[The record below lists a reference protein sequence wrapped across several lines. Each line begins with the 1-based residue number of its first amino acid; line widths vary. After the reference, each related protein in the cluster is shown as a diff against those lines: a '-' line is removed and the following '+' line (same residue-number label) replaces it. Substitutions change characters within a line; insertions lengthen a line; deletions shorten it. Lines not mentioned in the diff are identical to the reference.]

1 MATVVLDA
9 DVLIGFLYAA
19 DSQHEQA
26 VSLLAPYLLPGH
38 RVMIGASV
46 YSEVL
51 VGPVRTGRPGIVD
64 DFLASARIAVVPID
78 RPIARRAAELRAA
91 HRALRLPDALAL
103 ATALETPAE
112 LLTLDEGLRRVAARR

>member
-51 VGPVRTGRPGIVD
+51 VGPVRTGRPEIVD
-64 DFLASARIAVVPID
+64 DFLASGRIAVVPID
-78 RPIARRAAELRAA
+78 RPTE
-91 HRALRLPDALAL
+91 PVKPG
-103 ATALETPAE
+103 ET
-112 LLTLDEGLRRVAARR
+112 D

>member
-1 MATVVLDA
+1 VATVVLDA

-51 VGPVRTGRPGIVD
+51 VGPVRTGRPEIVD
-64 DFLASARIAVVPID
+64 DFLASGRIAVVPID

-112 LLTLDEGLRRVAARR
+112 LLTLDEGLRRVAARL

>member
-1 MATVVLDA
+1 M
-9 DVLIGFLYAA
+9 LIGFLYAA

-51 VGPVRTGRPGIVD
+51 VGPVRTGRPEIVD
-64 DFLASARIAVVPID
+64 DFLASRRIAVVPID
-78 RPIARRAAELRAA
+78 RPIARRAAELRTA

-112 LLTLDEGLRRVAARR
+112 LLTLDEGLRRVAARV

>member
-51 VGPVRTGRPGIVD
+51 VGPVRTGRPEIVD
-64 DFLASARIAVVPID
+64 DFLASGRIAVVPID

-112 LLTLDEGLRRVAARR
+112 LLTLDEGLRRVAARL